1 MFDDFIVRAFAAGIG
16 LAFITGP
23 LGCFIVWRRLSYFGD
38 TIAHSA
44 LLGVVIAYA
53 LDFNLIIAVFVVSCL
68 LALSLLFLQRRTN
81 LPDDALLGLLAHSVL
96 AIGLVLL
103 GILSFIR
110 IDLMGLLFGD
120 ILSVN
125 VTDLLFVWIGGSI
138 VLIVLILIWRP
149 LFAGTVNLELAKAE
163 GLNPDLANAIFTLL
177 IASVIAISIKIVGIL
192 LITGLLIIPA
202 SASRNLS
209 STPVQMAIISSI
221 IGVASVV
228 LGIQTSMIW
237 NTPTGPTI
245 LTITLLAGLTVPM
258 VVFAQ
263 SQPIVVLEY
272 PNQSAS
278 GNLDSNNP
286 FVIDANYTAKHKV
299 LPNETLSH
307 VIAKHYANSG
317 LNLKF
322 IEMAIVAANRKAFV
336 RGNPNFLYADKT
348 LHLPSLN
355 EIQNMIL
362 GKNKVNAGSGGGSSQ
377 SDQIYFIGG

>member
-53 LDFNLIIAVFVVSCL
+53 LDFNLIIAVFVVSCI

-125 VTDLLFVWIGGSI
+125 VTDLLFVWIGGGI
-138 VLIVLILIWRP
+138 VLIVLIFIWRP

-209 STPVQMAIISSI
+209 STPIQMAIISSI

-245 LTITLLAGLTVPM
+245 LTITLGVFILT
-258 VVFAQ
+258 
-263 SQPIVVLEY
+263 L
-272 PNQSAS
+272 
-278 GNLDSNNP
+278 
-286 FVIDANYTAKHKV
+286 
-299 LPNETLSH
+299 LPLKKLLISKKKIEL
-307 VIAKHYANSG
+307 
-317 LNLKF
+317 LNK
-322 IEMAIVAANRKAFV
+322 R
-336 RGNPNFLYADKT
+336 
-348 LHLPSLN
+348 
-355 EIQNMIL
+355 
-362 GKNKVNAGSGGGSSQ
+362 
-377 SDQIYFIGG
+377 

>member
-53 LDFNLIIAVFVVSCL
+53 LDFNLIIAVFVVSCI

-125 VTDLLFVWIGGSI
+125 VTDLLFVWIGGGI

-209 STPVQMAIISSI
+209 STPIQMAIISSI

-245 LTITLLAGLTVPM
+245 LTITLGVFILTLLPLKKLLI
-258 VVFAQ
+258 
-263 SQPIVVLEY
+263 SKKKIEL
-272 PNQSAS
+272 
-278 GNLDSNNP
+278 LD
-286 FVIDANYTAKHKV
+286 K
-299 LPNETLSH
+299 
-307 VIAKHYANSG
+307 
-317 LNLKF
+317 
-322 IEMAIVAANRKAFV
+322 R
-336 RGNPNFLYADKT
+336 
-348 LHLPSLN
+348 
-355 EIQNMIL
+355 
-362 GKNKVNAGSGGGSSQ
+362 
-377 SDQIYFIGG
+377 

>member
-209 STPVQMAIISSI
+209 STPIQMAIISSI

-245 LTITLLAGLTVPM
+245 LTITLGVFILT
-258 VVFAQ
+258 
-263 SQPIVVLEY
+263 L
-272 PNQSAS
+272 
-278 GNLDSNNP
+278 
-286 FVIDANYTAKHKV
+286 
-299 LPNETLSH
+299 LP
-307 VIAKHYANSG
+307 
-317 LNLKF
+317 LKKLLISKKK
-322 IEMAIVAANRKAFV
+322 IELV
-336 RGNPNFLYADKT
+336 DKR
-348 LHLPSLN
+348 
-355 EIQNMIL
+355 
-362 GKNKVNAGSGGGSSQ
+362 
-377 SDQIYFIGG
+377 

>member
-16 LAFITGP
+16 LALITGP

-53 LDFNLIIAVFVVSCL
+53 LDFNLIIAVFVVSCV

-125 VTDLLFVWIGGSI
+125 FTDLLFVWIGGGV
-138 VLIVLILIWRP
+138 VLTILILIWRP

-163 GLNPDLANAIFTLL
+163 GLNPELATTIFTLL

-202 SASRNLS
+202 AASRNLS
-209 STPVQMAIISSI
+209 STPIQMAIISSI
-221 IGVASVV
+221 IGVCSVV
-228 LGIQTSMIW
+228 IGLQTSMIW
-237 NTPTGPTI
+237 NTSTGPTI
-245 LTITLLAGLTVPM
+245 LVITLGVFIITLLPLKKLLI
-258 VVFAQ
+258 
-263 SQPIVVLEY
+263 SKKKIE
-272 PNQSAS
+272 
-278 GNLDSNNP
+278 
-286 FVIDANYTAKHKV
+286 
-299 LPNETLSH
+299 LS
-307 VIAKHYANSG
+307 
-317 LNLKF
+317 
-322 IEMAIVAANRKAFV
+322 
-336 RGNPNFLYADKT
+336 DKR
-348 LHLPSLN
+348 
-355 EIQNMIL
+355 
-362 GKNKVNAGSGGGSSQ
+362 
-377 SDQIYFIGG
+377 

>member
-44 LLGVVIAYA
+44 LLGVVISYA

-209 STPVQMAIISSI
+209 STPIQMAIISSI

-245 LTITLLAGLTVPM
+245 LTITLGVFILT
-258 VVFAQ
+258 
-263 SQPIVVLEY
+263 L
-272 PNQSAS
+272 
-278 GNLDSNNP
+278 
-286 FVIDANYTAKHKV
+286 
-299 LPNETLSH
+299 LPLKKLLISKKKIELS
-307 VIAKHYANSG
+307 
-317 LNLKF
+317 
-322 IEMAIVAANRKAFV
+322 
-336 RGNPNFLYADKT
+336 DKR
-348 LHLPSLN
+348 
-355 EIQNMIL
+355 
-362 GKNKVNAGSGGGSSQ
+362 
-377 SDQIYFIGG
+377 

>member
-16 LAFITGP
+16 LALVTGP

-44 LLGVVIAYA
+44 LLGVTIAYA
-53 LDFNLIIAVFVVSCL
+53 MNFNLIIAVFVVSCL
-68 LALSLLFLQRRTN
+68 LAISLLFLQRRTS

-125 VTDLLFVWIGGSI
+125 FTDVLFVWIGGGV
-138 VLIVLILIWRP
+138 VLTILILIWRP

-163 GLNPDLANAIFTLL
+163 GLNPDLATAIFTLL

-209 STPVQMAIISSI
+209 STPIQMAIISSI

-245 LTITLLAGLTVPM
+245 LTITLGVFILT
-258 VVFAQ
+258 
-263 SQPIVVLEY
+263 L
-272 PNQSAS
+272 
-278 GNLDSNNP
+278 
-286 FVIDANYTAKHKV
+286 
-299 LPNETLSH
+299 LPLKKLLISKKKIELS
-307 VIAKHYANSG
+307 
-317 LNLKF
+317 
-322 IEMAIVAANRKAFV
+322 
-336 RGNPNFLYADKT
+336 DKR
-348 LHLPSLN
+348 
-355 EIQNMIL
+355 
-362 GKNKVNAGSGGGSSQ
+362 
-377 SDQIYFIGG
+377 

>member
-23 LGCFIVWRRLSYFGD
+23 MGCFIVWRRISYFGN
-38 TIAHSA
+38 TIAHA
-44 LLGVVIAYA
+44 DLLGVVIAYA
-53 LDFNLIIAVFVVSCL
+53 LDFNIIIAVFVVSCL

-96 AIGLVLL
+96 AIGLVIL

-125 VTDLLFVWIGGSI
+125 VTDLLFVWIGGGI

-209 STPVQMAIISSI
+209 STPIQMVIISSI

-245 LTITLLAGLTVPM
+245 LTITLGVFILTLLPLKKLLI
-258 VVFAQ
+258 
-263 SQPIVVLEY
+263 SKKKIEL
-272 PNQSAS
+272 
-278 GNLDSNNP
+278 LD
-286 FVIDANYTAKHKV
+286 K
-299 LPNETLSH
+299 
-307 VIAKHYANSG
+307 
-317 LNLKF
+317 
-322 IEMAIVAANRKAFV
+322 R
-336 RGNPNFLYADKT
+336 
-348 LHLPSLN
+348 
-355 EIQNMIL
+355 
-362 GKNKVNAGSGGGSSQ
+362 
-377 SDQIYFIGG
+377 

>member
-125 VTDLLFVWIGGSI
+125 VTDLLFVWIGGGI

-209 STPVQMAIISSI
+209 STPIQMAIISSI

-245 LTITLLAGLTVPM
+245 LTITLG
-258 VVFAQ
+258 VF
-263 SQPIVVLEY
+263 IITL
-272 PNQSAS
+272 
-278 GNLDSNNP
+278 
-286 FVIDANYTAKHKV
+286 
-299 LPNETLSH
+299 LPLKKLLISKKKIELS
-307 VIAKHYANSG
+307 
-317 LNLKF
+317 
-322 IEMAIVAANRKAFV
+322 
-336 RGNPNFLYADKT
+336 DKR
-348 LHLPSLN
+348 
-355 EIQNMIL
+355 
-362 GKNKVNAGSGGGSSQ
+362 
-377 SDQIYFIGG
+377 

>member
-16 LAFITGP
+16 LALVTGP

-44 LLGVVIAYA
+44 LLGVTIAYA
-53 LDFNLIIAVFVVSCL
+53 MNFNLIIAVFVVSCL
-68 LALSLLFLQRRTN
+68 LAISLLFLQRRTS

-125 VTDLLFVWIGGSI
+125 FTDVLFVWIGGGV
-138 VLIVLILIWRP
+138 VLTILILIWRP

-163 GLNPDLANAIFTLL
+163 GLNPDLATTIFTLL

-209 STPVQMAIISSI
+209 STPIQMAIISSI

-245 LTITLLAGLTVPM
+245 LTITLGVFILT
-258 VVFAQ
+258 
-263 SQPIVVLEY
+263 L
-272 PNQSAS
+272 
-278 GNLDSNNP
+278 
-286 FVIDANYTAKHKV
+286 
-299 LPNETLSH
+299 LPLKKLLISKKKIELS
-307 VIAKHYANSG
+307 
-317 LNLKF
+317 
-322 IEMAIVAANRKAFV
+322 
-336 RGNPNFLYADKT
+336 DKR
-348 LHLPSLN
+348 
-355 EIQNMIL
+355 
-362 GKNKVNAGSGGGSSQ
+362 
-377 SDQIYFIGG
+377 

>member
-1 MFDDFIVRAFAAGIG
+1 MFDDFIFRAFAAGIG
-16 LAFITGP
+16 LALITGP

-53 LDFNLIIAVFVVSCL
+53 LNFNIVIAVFAVSCFI
-68 LALSLLFLQRRTN
+68 ALSLLYLQRGTN

-138 VLIVLILIWRP
+138 VLVVLILIWRP

-209 STPVQMAIISSI
+209 STPIQMAIISSV
-221 IGVASVV
+221 IGVTCVV
-228 LGIQTSMIW
+228 LGLQSSMIW
-237 NTPTGPTI
+237 NSPTGPTI
-245 LTITLLAGLTVPM
+245 LAIALGVFIITLLPLKKLLI
-258 VVFAQ
+258 
-263 SQPIVVLEY
+263 SKKKIE
-272 PNQSAS
+272 
-278 GNLDSNNP
+278 
-286 FVIDANYTAKHKV
+286 
-299 LPNETLSH
+299 LS
-307 VIAKHYANSG
+307 
-317 LNLKF
+317 
-322 IEMAIVAANRKAFV
+322 
-336 RGNPNFLYADKT
+336 DKR
-348 LHLPSLN
+348 
-355 EIQNMIL
+355 
-362 GKNKVNAGSGGGSSQ
+362 
-377 SDQIYFIGG
+377 

>member
-125 VTDLLFVWIGGSI
+125 VTDLLFVWIGGGI

-177 IASVIAISIKIVGIL
+177 IASVIAISVKIVGIL

-209 STPVQMAIISSI
+209 STPIQMAIISSI

-245 LTITLLAGLTVPM
+245 LTITLGVFILTLLPLKKLLI
-258 VVFAQ
+258 
-263 SQPIVVLEY
+263 SKKKIEL
-272 PNQSAS
+272 
-278 GNLDSNNP
+278 LD
-286 FVIDANYTAKHKV
+286 K
-299 LPNETLSH
+299 
-307 VIAKHYANSG
+307 
-317 LNLKF
+317 
-322 IEMAIVAANRKAFV
+322 R
-336 RGNPNFLYADKT
+336 
-348 LHLPSLN
+348 
-355 EIQNMIL
+355 
-362 GKNKVNAGSGGGSSQ
+362 
-377 SDQIYFIGG
+377 

>member
-68 LALSLLFLQRRTN
+68 LALSLLFLQQRTN

-209 STPVQMAIISSI
+209 STPIQMAIISSI

-245 LTITLLAGLTVPM
+245 LTITLGVFILT
-258 VVFAQ
+258 
-263 SQPIVVLEY
+263 L
-272 PNQSAS
+272 
-278 GNLDSNNP
+278 
-286 FVIDANYTAKHKV
+286 
-299 LPNETLSH
+299 LPLKKLLISKKKIELS
-307 VIAKHYANSG
+307 
-317 LNLKF
+317 
-322 IEMAIVAANRKAFV
+322 
-336 RGNPNFLYADKT
+336 DKR
-348 LHLPSLN
+348 
-355 EIQNMIL
+355 
-362 GKNKVNAGSGGGSSQ
+362 
-377 SDQIYFIGG
+377 

>member
-1 MFDDFIVRAFAAGIG
+1 MFDDFIFRAFAAGIG
-16 LAFITGP
+16 LALITGP

-53 LDFNLIIAVFVVSCL
+53 LNFNIIIAVFAVACFI
-68 LALSLLFLQRRTN
+68 ALSLLYLQRRTN

-138 VLIVLILIWRP
+138 VLVVLILIWRP

-209 STPVQMAIISSI
+209 STPIQMAIISSV
-221 IGVASVV
+221 IGVTCVV
-228 LGIQTSMIW
+228 LGLQYSMIW
-237 NTPTGPTI
+237 NSPTGPTI
-245 LTITLLAGLTVPM
+245 LAIALGVFIITLLPLKKLLI
-258 VVFAQ
+258 
-263 SQPIVVLEY
+263 SKKKIE
-272 PNQSAS
+272 
-278 GNLDSNNP
+278 
-286 FVIDANYTAKHKV
+286 
-299 LPNETLSH
+299 LS
-307 VIAKHYANSG
+307 
-317 LNLKF
+317 
-322 IEMAIVAANRKAFV
+322 
-336 RGNPNFLYADKT
+336 DKR
-348 LHLPSLN
+348 
-355 EIQNMIL
+355 
-362 GKNKVNAGSGGGSSQ
+362 
-377 SDQIYFIGG
+377 

>member
-23 LGCFIVWRRLSYFGD
+23 LGCFIVWRRLSYFGN
-38 TIAHSA
+38 TIAHAA
-44 LLGVVIAYA
+44 LLGVVISYT
-53 LDFNLIIAVFVVSCL
+53 LDFNIIIGVFVVSCL

-138 VLIVLILIWRP
+138 VLIVLIIIWRP

-209 STPVQMAIISSI
+209 STPIQMAIISSI

-245 LTITLLAGLTVPM
+245 LTITLGVFILTLLPLKKLLI
-258 VVFAQ
+258 
-263 SQPIVVLEY
+263 SKKKIEL
-272 PNQSAS
+272 
-278 GNLDSNNP
+278 LD
-286 FVIDANYTAKHKV
+286 K
-299 LPNETLSH
+299 
-307 VIAKHYANSG
+307 
-317 LNLKF
+317 
-322 IEMAIVAANRKAFV
+322 R
-336 RGNPNFLYADKT
+336 
-348 LHLPSLN
+348 
-355 EIQNMIL
+355 
-362 GKNKVNAGSGGGSSQ
+362 
-377 SDQIYFIGG
+377 

>member
-125 VTDLLFVWIGGSI
+125 VTDLLFVWIGGGI

-209 STPVQMAIISSI
+209 STPIQMAIISSI

-245 LTITLLAGLTVPM
+245 LTITLGVFILT
-258 VVFAQ
+258 
-263 SQPIVVLEY
+263 L
-272 PNQSAS
+272 
-278 GNLDSNNP
+278 
-286 FVIDANYTAKHKV
+286 
-299 LPNETLSH
+299 LP
-307 VIAKHYANSG
+307 
-317 LNLKF
+317 LKKMLISKKK
-322 IEMAIVAANRKAFV
+322 IELF
-336 RGNPNFLYADKT
+336 DKR
-348 LHLPSLN
+348 
-355 EIQNMIL
+355 
-362 GKNKVNAGSGGGSSQ
+362 
-377 SDQIYFIGG
+377 

>member
-1 MFDDFIVRAFAAGIG
+1 MFDDFIFRAFAAGIG
-16 LAFITGP
+16 LALITGP

-53 LDFNLIIAVFVVSCL
+53 LNFNIIIVVFAVSCFI
-68 LALSLLFLQRRTN
+68 ALSLLYLQRRTK

-138 VLIVLILIWRP
+138 VLVVLILIWRP

-209 STPVQMAIISSI
+209 STPIQMAIISSV
-221 IGVASVV
+221 IGVTCVV
-228 LGIQTSMIW
+228 LGLQSSMIW
-237 NTPTGPTI
+237 NSPTGPTI
-245 LTITLLAGLTVPM
+245 LAIALGVFIITLLPLKKLLI
-258 VVFAQ
+258 
-263 SQPIVVLEY
+263 SKKKIEL
-272 PNQSAS
+272 
-278 GNLDSNNP
+278 LD
-286 FVIDANYTAKHKV
+286 K
-299 LPNETLSH
+299 
-307 VIAKHYANSG
+307 
-317 LNLKF
+317 
-322 IEMAIVAANRKAFV
+322 R
-336 RGNPNFLYADKT
+336 
-348 LHLPSLN
+348 
-355 EIQNMIL
+355 
-362 GKNKVNAGSGGGSSQ
+362 
-377 SDQIYFIGG
+377 

>member
-125 VTDLLFVWIGGSI
+125 VTDLLFVWIGGGI
-138 VLIVLILIWRP
+138 VLIVLVLIWRP

-209 STPVQMAIISSI
+209 STPIQMAIISSI

-245 LTITLLAGLTVPM
+245 LTITLG
-258 VVFAQ
+258 VFII
-263 SQPIVVLEY
+263 SL
-272 PNQSAS
+272 
-278 GNLDSNNP
+278 
-286 FVIDANYTAKHKV
+286 
-299 LPNETLSH
+299 LPLKKLLISKKKIELS
-307 VIAKHYANSG
+307 
-317 LNLKF
+317 
-322 IEMAIVAANRKAFV
+322 
-336 RGNPNFLYADKT
+336 DKR
-348 LHLPSLN
+348 
-355 EIQNMIL
+355 
-362 GKNKVNAGSGGGSSQ
+362 
-377 SDQIYFIGG
+377 

>member
-138 VLIVLILIWRP
+138 VLIVLVLIWRP

-245 LTITLLAGLTVPM
+245 LTITLGVFILTLLPLKKLLI
-258 VVFAQ
+258 
-263 SQPIVVLEY
+263 SKKKLE
-272 PNQSAS
+272 
-278 GNLDSNNP
+278 
-286 FVIDANYTAKHKV
+286 
-299 LPNETLSH
+299 LS
-307 VIAKHYANSG
+307 
-317 LNLKF
+317 
-322 IEMAIVAANRKAFV
+322 
-336 RGNPNFLYADKT
+336 DKR
-348 LHLPSLN
+348 
-355 EIQNMIL
+355 
-362 GKNKVNAGSGGGSSQ
+362 
-377 SDQIYFIGG
+377 

>member
-1 MFDDFIVRAFAAGIG
+1 MCDDFIVRAFAAGIG

-23 LGCFIVWRRLSYFGD
+23 LGCFIVWRRLSYFGN
-38 TIAHSA
+38 TIAHAA
-44 LLGVVIAYA
+44 LLGVVIAYT
-53 LDFNLIIAVFVVSCL
+53 LDFNIIIGVFVVSCL

-103 GILSFIR
+103 SILSFIR

-125 VTDLLFVWIGGSI
+125 VTDLLFVWIGGGI

-209 STPVQMAIISSI
+209 STPIQMVIISSI

-245 LTITLLAGLTVPM
+245 LTITLGVFILTLLPLKKLLI
-258 VVFAQ
+258 
-263 SQPIVVLEY
+263 SKKKIEL
-272 PNQSAS
+272 
-278 GNLDSNNP
+278 LD
-286 FVIDANYTAKHKV
+286 K
-299 LPNETLSH
+299 
-307 VIAKHYANSG
+307 
-317 LNLKF
+317 
-322 IEMAIVAANRKAFV
+322 R
-336 RGNPNFLYADKT
+336 
-348 LHLPSLN
+348 
-355 EIQNMIL
+355 
-362 GKNKVNAGSGGGSSQ
+362 
-377 SDQIYFIGG
+377 